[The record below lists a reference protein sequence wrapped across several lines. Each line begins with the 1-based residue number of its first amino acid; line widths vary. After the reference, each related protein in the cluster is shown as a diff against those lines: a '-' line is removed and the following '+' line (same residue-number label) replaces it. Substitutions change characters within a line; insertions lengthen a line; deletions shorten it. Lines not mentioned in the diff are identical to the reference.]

1 MSELKPVEKTP
12 DEIIN
17 HLKNRIG
24 SMMFDSKYRK
34 NEVLYEPV
42 THEEYTNAIIHLYK
56 LAEQDSGGS
65 YYAAQVL
72 LSLYNGDAFHV
83 DLARVACNLD
93 VDHLNSA
100 LIAIKGRGQ
109 LMTEPHNVIN
119 NGDDYFEQLW
129 RQCESLHVRER
140 YKSYYKGRA

>member
-1 MSELKPVEKTP
+1 MSELKPIEKTQE
-12 DEIIN
+12 EIIN
-17 HLKNRIG
+17 RLKNRIG

-42 THEEYTNAIIHLYK
+42 SHEEYTNAIIHLYK

-109 LMTEPHNVIN
+109 LMTEPHNVIED
-119 NGDDYFEQLW
+119 GDKHFGNLW

-140 YKSYYKGRA
+140 YKSYYLGR

>member
-12 DEIIN
+12 DEIIH

-34 NEVLYEPV
+34 NEVLYEPI
-42 THEEYTNAIIHLYK
+42 TDEEYTNAIIHLYK

-83 DLARVACNLD
+83 DLARIACNLD
-93 VDHLNSA
+93 ADHLNSA

-109 LMTEPHNVIN
+109 LMTEPHNVIKD
-119 NGDDYFEQLW
+119 GDKYFGDLW
-129 RQCESLHVRER
+129 RECESLHVSER
-140 YKSYYKGRA
+140 YKSYYKGR